1 MTGPLPAAPQTQHSR
16 RSRRA
21 CAVSNGA
28 AAESTRKGS
37 SKRQDNSRCS
47 SSDECRR
54 SAPSND
60 AHDSGTGATTA
71 PVHKGTGTTI
81 SKWNQAID
89 IAARNGDVEKAEQLL
104 LACERSGDHPEAV
117 SYNLV
122 LRACAKRGDAV
133 AAERLFRR
141 MEGKGVQATVCSY
154 NTLLEAC
161 AKAGKPDACEMWLNR
176 MLGQGIEPNVISYA
190 SAIYAHARRG
200 DVAAAEAWL
209 QKMIVAGVQ
218 PDAVSFTSLIHAC
231 AAKGAVASAERW
243 LQEME
248 SQGLETGV
256 ATYTAVI
263 DACAK
268 SGDIDRAEVWFT
280 RMADKG
286 VVPNAVTFSAMID
299 ACAKAGNLV
308 RAEHWHERM
317 LEHGIAPNVH
327 SCSAVINACAKQFGP
342 SGAEAAEKWLDRSE
356 RAGVMDEVVYSSV
369 IDACGKA
376 GDAERAL
383 RVFDRMRAN
392 GFKPN
397 IIAYAALARPYAY
410 RGDWIKVETIA
421 QSMRAD
427 GVAVNEFFLY
437 AQLLSYATSRPR
449 QVERAEACFRSA
461 LGIGVQA
468 NDHVVGALARV
479 VGRERCAGLM
489 VELCNGRSV
498 PSPPSRQGQEKTARP
513 GSTRIGGGG
522 GASARMGRQ

>member
-141 MEGKGVQATVCSY
+141 MEGKGVQATLCSY
-154 NTLLEAC
+154 NTLLDAC
-161 AKAGKPDACEMWLNR
+161 AKAGKAEACEQWLER
-176 MLGQGIEPNVISYA
+176 MLDQGVEPNVISYA
-190 SAIYAHARRG
+190 SAIYARARRG
-200 DVAAAEAWL
+200 DVMAAEAWL

-218 PDAVSFTSLIHAC
+218 PDAVSFNSLIHAC
-231 AAKGAVASAERW
+231 SVKGAAESAEKW

-248 SQGLETGV
+248 SQGLEACVT
-256 ATYTAVI
+256 TYTAVI

-268 SGDIDRAEVWFT
+268 CGDIGRAEVWFA
-280 RMADKG
+280 RMADKS
-286 VVPNAVTFSAMID
+286 VAPNVVTFSAMID
-299 ACAKAGNLV
+299 TCAKAGNLA

-317 LEHGIAPNVH
+317 LEHGIAPNAH
-327 SCSAVINACAKQFGP
+327 SFSAIVSACAKQGGQG
-342 SGAEAAEKWLDRSE
+342 GAEAAEKWLERSE
-356 RAGVMDEVVYSSV
+356 RAGVVDKIVYSSV

-376 GDAERAL
+376 GDAEAAM
-383 RVFDRMRAN
+383 RVFTRMRAS
-392 GFKPN
+392 GFKPH
-397 IIAYAALARPYAY
+397 IVAYAALARPYAY
-410 RGDWIKVETIA
+410 RGDWVKVENIA
-421 QSMRAD
+421 QSMKED
-427 GVAVNEFFLY
+427 GVTVNEFFLY
-437 AQLLSYATSRPR
+437 AQLLSYATARPR
-449 QVERAEACFRSA
+449 QVQRAEACFRSA
-461 LGIGVQA
+461 LDAGVKA
-468 NDHVVGALARV
+468 NDHVVGVLARA
-479 VGRERCAGLM
+479 VGRERCTELM
-489 VELCNGRSV
+489 LELCGGRNV
-498 PSPPSRQGQEKTARP
+498 PLPPSRRGQEKAEKP
-513 GSTRIGGGG
+513 SG
-522 GASARMGRQ
+522 GAWGRVGRQ